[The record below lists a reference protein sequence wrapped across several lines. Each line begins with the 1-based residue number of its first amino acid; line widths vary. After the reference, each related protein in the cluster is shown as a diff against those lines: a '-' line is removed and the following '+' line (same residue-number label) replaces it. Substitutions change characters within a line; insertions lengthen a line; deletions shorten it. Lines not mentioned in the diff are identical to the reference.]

1 MRSTRKIRRRSVRM
15 IIELF
20 FCFIATVAFGVIF
33 NVPKRTLWIGGL
45 IGALAWFI
53 YSTLPSYGMSDVF
66 ATAVASL
73 ICATFSHLL
82 AKFYRVPV
90 TTFSIPAIIPLVP
103 GSRAYFT
110 MLAFVDGDY
119 LHGLQLGIETML
131 RAGAIAAGLVF
142 ALSIFSIGK
151 GGIGQRYESRRS

>member
-1 MRSTRKIRRRSVRM
+1 M
-15 IIELF
+15 IIELL
-20 FCFIATVAFGVIF
+20 FCFFATVAFGVIF
-33 NVPKRTLWIGGL
+33 NVPKRVLWIGGA
-45 IGALAWFI
+45 IGALAWYI
-53 YSTLPSYGMSDVF
+53 YSVLPTLGMSDVF

-73 ICATFSHLL
+73 TCATVAHIL
-82 AKFYRVPV
+82 AKRFRVPV

-119 LHGLQLGIETML
+119 LAGLQLGIETML
-131 RAGAIAAGLVF
+131 RAGGIAAGLVF

-151 GGIGQRYESRRS
+151 GGIGQRYEIRRS

>member
-1 MRSTRKIRRRSVRM
+1 MVL
-15 IIELF
+15 ELI
-20 FCFIATVAFGVIF
+20 FCFFATVAFGVIF
-33 NVPKRTLWIGGL
+33 NVPKRILWIGGA

-53 YSTLPSYGMSDVF
+53 YSILPTYGMSEVF

-73 ICATFSHLL
+73 ICATSSHLL
-82 AKFYRVPV
+82 ARIFRVPV
-90 TTFSIPAIIPLVP
+90 TTFSIPGIIPLVP

-119 LHGLQLGIETML
+119 LYGLQLGIETML

-151 GGIGQRYESRRS
+151 GGIGQRYETRRS

>member
-1 MRSTRKIRRRSVRM
+1 MV
-15 IIELF
+15 IELI
-20 FCFIATVAFGVIF
+20 FCFMATVAFGVIF
-33 NVPKRTLWIGGL
+33 NVPKRVVWIGGV

-53 YSTLPSYGMSDVF
+53 YSTLPEFGVTVVF

-73 ICATFSHLL
+73 VSATSSHLL
-82 AKFYRVPV
+82 ARKYRVPV
-90 TTFSIPAIIPLVP
+90 TIFSIPGIIPLVP

-119 LHGLQLGIETML
+119 ILGLQLGIETML
-131 RAGAIAAGLVF
+131 QAGAIAAGLVF

-151 GGIGQRYESRRS
+151 GGIGQRYETRSS